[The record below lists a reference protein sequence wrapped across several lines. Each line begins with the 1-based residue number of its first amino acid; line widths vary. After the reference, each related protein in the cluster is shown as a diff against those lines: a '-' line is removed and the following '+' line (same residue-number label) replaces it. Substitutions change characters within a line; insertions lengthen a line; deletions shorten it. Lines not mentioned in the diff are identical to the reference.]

1 MGDRGESGGGRGVTG
16 GRMGHLQ
23 ARSCP
28 GAHLRS
34 ASLLGGEDGCV
45 CGASLA
51 AQRGIDLF
59 LKCKFGE

>member
-16 GRMGHLQ
+16 GRMGAPAGSIL
-23 ARSCP
+23 
-28 GAHLRS
+28 LRCS
-34 ASLLGGEDGCV
+34 PQVCVPAWGEDGCV